1 MRRALI
7 CLGLGLVCG
16 VVTALVWTVAL
27 LPLVS
32 WTVGASLAVSWV
44 WWISWRQDGAGTARL
59 AEEENR
65 SASTDMWVVL
75 GCVASLGAVVDAL
88 VRSSGKGP
96 VAVAAVL
103 LSLASVG
110 IAGALVNTVFALKYA
125 RMYYIDGPMRGGFA
139 FPEGDDQ
146 PAYADFAYLAFTVG
160 MAFAVPEAR
169 PDQTR
174 TRRVVLGHA
183 LLSYVFATG
192 VLAVAIGLLTG
203 LGQ

>member
-1 MRRALI
+1 MRRALT
-7 CLGLGLVCG
+7 CLGLGLLCG
-16 VVTALVWTVAL
+16 VGVGLVWTVAL

-32 WTVGASLAVSWV
+32 WTVAATLAVSWV

-75 GCVASLGAVVDAL
+75 GAVASLGAVVDAL
-88 VRSSGKGP
+88 ARSSGKGP

-110 IAGALVNTVFALKYA
+110 IAAALVNTVFALKYA
-125 RMYYIDGPMRGGFA
+125 RMYYIEGPGRGGFA
-139 FPEGDDQ
+139 FPEGEEE

-160 MAFAVPEAR
+160 MAFAVPR
-169 PDQTR
+169 LVR
-174 TRRVVLGHA
+174 TRPAREGWCSA
-183 LLSYVFATG
+183 TPCCPMSSRPWSCLSRSVY
-192 VLAVAIGLLTG
+192 
-203 LGQ
+203 